1 MMKIGIILAAVSAV
15 AVAGGAQAEAGYA
28 GLHVEAQGGWDHSTA
43 RLNYDDGVF
52 EEHGHDSFDGVTYG
66 VGAGYDVDLGGVLLG
81 TEGAINWS
89 TAKDCSSD
97 GFERD
102 CLKFGR
108 EIELGARLGT
118 QLGANGPLLYGKIA
132 YVNARL
138 KAKVSDVEGDVL
150 TGHRNLDGV
159 RFGVGLE
166 QKLARQFYVK
176 AEYRYTRFDDFHLN
190 DTTKAGFDRH
200 QVIGGL
206 GVLF

>member
-1 MMKIGIILAAVSAV
+1 MKKGLIVAAVSAV
-15 AVAGGAQAEAGYA
+15 ALAGGANAATGYS
-28 GLHVEAQGGWDHSTA
+28 GLRIEAQGGWDHSTA
-43 RLNYDDGVF
+43 KLKYDDGVF
-52 EEHGHDSFDGVTYG
+52 NETGHDRFDGVTYG
-66 VGAGYDVDLGGVLLG
+66 AGAGYDIDLGGVLLG

-89 TAKDCSSD
+89 TGKDCTSD

-108 EIELGARLGT
+108 EFELGARLGT
-118 QLGANGPLLYGKIA
+118 QLGANGPLLYGKVA

-138 KAKVSDVEGDVL
+138 KAKASDIDGDVL

-176 AEYRYTRFDDFHLN
+176 AEYRYTKFSDFHI
-190 DTTKAGFDRH
+190 DDVTKAGFDRH
-200 QVIGGL
+200 QVIGGVGL
-206 GVLF
+206 LF